1 MYLST
6 QVVRMRKMYL
16 DRNGNLRAQIVSAI
30 QNDIFTNRK
39 VGDKLPSEAEY
50 ASAFN
55 VTRSTVQK
63 ALKDLEQMNLI
74 EKIQGKGS
82 FVHQTKPHV
91 KLFNFKGFTDYAHQI
106 GAEAVNKIISAKVN
120 KDQYILRR
128 LRLIK
133 TDQSLIPMTLDESII
148 NLKKFPGVDNYDFS
162 KQSLYEV
169 IRQEYKTYPSTSS
182 LRMTAIS
189 ANKEEAKLLDC
200 SEKSALL
207 QAEGIVHDQSGEVV
221 ENVKV
226 IYSNYAEFD
235 LTLGM

>member
-1 MYLST
+1 
-6 QVVRMRKMYL
+6 MYL
-16 DRNGNLRAQIVSAI
+16 DRNSNLRAQIVSAI

-50 ASAFN
+50 AEMFN

-74 EKIQGKGS
+74 EKVQGKGS

-106 GAEAVNKIISAKVN
+106 GAIAVNKIVSTEIVKENGRSLYK
-120 KDQYILRR
+120 LRR

-133 TDQSLIPMTLDESII
+133 TDQKLTPMTLDESII
-148 NLKKFPGVDNYDFS
+148 DLQKFPKLDQYDFS

-169 IRQEYKTYPSTSS
+169 IRQEYKVYPSTSL
-182 LRMTAIS
+182 LRMSAIS
-189 ANKEEAKLLDC
+189 ANKEEAQMLDC
-200 SEKSALL
+200 NEHSALL

-221 ENVKV
+221 ERVKV
-226 IYSNYAEFD
+226 IYSHYAEFD

>member
-1 MYLST
+1 
-6 QVVRMRKMYL
+6 
-16 DRNGNLRAQIVSAI
+16 
-30 QNDIFTNRK
+30 
-39 VGDKLPSEAEY
+39 
-50 ASAFN
+50 
-55 VTRSTVQK
+55 
-63 ALKDLEQMNLI
+63 
-74 EKIQGKGS
+74 
-82 FVHQTKPHV
+82 
-91 KLFNFKGFTDYAHQI
+91 
-106 GAEAVNKIISAKVN
+106 
-120 KDQYILRR
+120 
-128 LRLIK
+128 
-133 TDQSLIPMTLDESII
+133 MTLDESII
-148 NLKKFPGVDNYDFS
+148 SLKKFPGLDKYDFS

-207 QAEGIVHDQSGEVV
+207 QSEGIVHDQSGEVV